1 MKPRRWSRRCFRM
14 ARGAGRGVHPEGEE
28 ALKGSAQTAIGP
40 VMEWRVSESSPHS
53 DMPDSAWVA
62 STLHAKLFALPF

>member
-1 MKPRRWSRRCFRM
+1 M
-14 ARGAGRGVHPEGEE
+14 AREGSGRGDHPEAEE

-40 VMEWRVSESSPHS
+40 VMEWRVSESPPHS

>member
-28 ALKGSAQTAIGP
+28 ALKGSAHSATYP
-40 VMEWRVSESSPHS
+40 VIDGRALKVSGCVREQQH
-53 DMPDSAWVA
+53 DKEN
-62 STLHAKLFALPF
+62 HNC